1 MQCQCIIRFPKGDR
15 GSGKRLRICGL
26 LLLLSGIPKNIV
38 KGFGGERLFGALS
51 QLRKCGDRKRW
62 G

>member
-1 MQCQCIIRFPKGDR
+1 MR
-15 GSGKRLRICGL
+15 L

-38 KGFGGERLFGALS
+38 KGFGGERLCGALS